1 MNWLIVVV
9 FATMT
14 GDVYI
19 FTDPKFDTREECVAS
34 IKDPNMVPVYS
45 KKLVMEYGRLLPIL
59 GLNCLQEDEIQ
70 KIIKGVKESNA

>member
-45 KKLVMEYGRLLPIL
+45 KKLVMEYGRLLPIM
-59 GLNCLQEDEIQ
+59 GLNCLQEDEI
-70 KIIKGVKESNA
+70 KRIIQSVKESKA

>member
-59 GLNCLQEDEIQ
+59 GLNCLQEDEI
-70 KIIKGVKESNA
+70 KRIIQSVKESKA

>member
-45 KKLVMEYGRLLPIL
+45 KKLVMEYGRLLPIR
-59 GLNCLQEDEIQ
+59 GLNCLQEDEI
-70 KIIKGVKESNA
+70 KRIIKGVEESKA

>member
-14 GDVYI
+14 GDIYI

-59 GLNCLQEDEIQ
+59 GLNCLQEGEIQ
-70 KIIKGVKESNA
+70 KIIKDVKESKA

>member
-70 KIIKGVKESNA
+70 KIIKGVKESKA

>member
-45 KKLVMEYGRLLPIL
+45 KKLVEEYGRLLPIL
-59 GLNCLQEDEIQ
+59 GLNCLQEDEI
-70 KIIKGVKESNA
+70 KRIIQSVKESKA

>member
-14 GDVYI
+14 GDIYI

-70 KIIKGVKESNA
+70 KIIKGVKESKA

>member
-70 KIIKGVKESNA
+70 KIIKGVKESSA

>member
-45 KKLVMEYGRLLPIL
+45 KKLVEEYGRLLPIR
-59 GLNCLQEDEIQ
+59 GLNCLQEDEI
-70 KIIKGVKESNA
+70 KRIIKGVEESKA

>member
-59 GLNCLQEDEIQ
+59 GLNCLQEDEIK
-70 KIIKGVKESNA
+70 KIIQGVEESKA